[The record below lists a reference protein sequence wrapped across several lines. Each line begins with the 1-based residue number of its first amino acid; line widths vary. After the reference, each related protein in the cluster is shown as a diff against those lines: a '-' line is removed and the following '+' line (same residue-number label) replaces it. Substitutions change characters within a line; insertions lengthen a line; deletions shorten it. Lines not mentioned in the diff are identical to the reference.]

1 MVLASLSR
9 LPGQPQT
16 TSPPAPL
23 SIKWRGGEP
32 LRGDGVAER
41 HRKRKLSANERA
53 LEEFFLRNLP
63 PGWKFQF
70 EGHLLSVMR
79 IAPVFILQQSDAEV
93 SLLSKA
99 ALLKL
104 GREKGEKLECR
115 IDFTAE
121 RHDDVAIVRQKIRLY
136 KEIRRDIE
144 LAYVRLNLRHLCQ
157 RQSVQECSLET
168 NKTGEAAK
176 EYLTIRQILIDKL
189 ELTPLYRIGTLYLY
203 PKKNQCL
210 PAKNDWY
217 MTNTQVGEGTQF
229 LPLEAREEVE
239 IVLRNLE
246 QLKLWE

>member
-16 TSPPAPL
+16 IATDGDTQRVSP
-23 SIKWRGGEP
+23 S
-32 LRGDGVAER
+32 VVSER

-63 PGWKFQF
+63 PGWGFRF
-70 EGHLLSVMR
+70 EDRLLTVSR
-79 IAPVFILQQSDAEV
+79 TAPVYILPVTDAEV

-99 ALLKL
+99 ALLTLARRTGK
-104 GREKGEKLECR
+104 KTDCR
-115 IDFTAE
+115 IEFIAE
-121 RHDDVAIVRQKIRLY
+121 RHDDVAIIRQKIRLY

-144 LAYVRLNLRHLCQ
+144 QAYVRLNLRHLCQ
-157 RQSVQECSLET
+157 RQSVQECSIET
-168 NKTGEAAK
+168 NKAGDAAK
-176 EYLTIRQILIDKL
+176 EYLTTRQILIDKL
-189 ELTPLYRIGTLYLY
+189 EITPFYRIGTLYIY
-203 PKKNQCL
+203 PKKDQCL

-217 MTNTQVGEGTQF
+217 MTNTQVPEGTQF